1 TSLNSTVLN
10 DTTISTNAT
19 LNLTAYLQGL
29 YLGGGV
35 MAAAPFNFDGVSS
48 PTVADTITVE
58 LHGTSSPYDM
68 VYSVSDT
75 LSTAGQASLLFP
87 GGALGNYYYIVVK
100 HRNSVETWSADSV
113 LIGGTTSYDFST
125 SVNQAYNDG
134 GANAPLVDDGTGIFL
149 IYSGDITQ
157 DGAVDFNDYP
167 DLDSENLLGTYPA
180 YLATDLNGDGITD
193 FNDYPLLDTNNLL
206 GLLLQRPY

>member
-1 TSLNSTVLN
+1 MTS
-10 DTTISTNAT
+10 
-19 LNLTAYLQGL
+19 
-29 YLGGGV
+29 
-35 MAAAPFNFDGVSS
+35 APFNFDGVSS

-58 LHGTSSPYDM
+58 LHGTSSPYDI

-87 GGALGNYYYIVVK
+87 GGATGNYYYIVVK
-100 HRNSVETWSADSV
+100 HRNSVETWSSDSV